1 MNSITV
7 KAYAKIN
14 LGLDVLRKRPDGY
27 HDVCMIMQSLD
38 LHDTITITK
47 TPAAGISI
55 KTNLSYI
62 PSDQGNLVYKAAAL
76 FLDTISAKEGVAIK
90 LEKTIPVAAG
100 LAGGSS
106 DAAAT
111 LKGLNQLFQ
120 TGLTDE
126 ELMKLGVKIGADVP
140 YCIMLGTALSE
151 GIGEILTPLAPIP
164 GCTILLVKPDI
175 SVSTKYVYENLR
187 LTDTT
192 THPDI
197 SAMQAALEAGDL
209 NILTKSMDNILQSVT
224 VKEYPIINE
233 IKRKM
238 LELGAMTSLMSGSGP
253 TVFGIYKDAELA
265 KNALNYF
272 RRHKHFGKQT
282 FLTKP
287 YWPILDRHAD

>member
-14 LGLDVLRKRPDGY
+14 LGLDVLRKREDGY

-38 LHDTITITK
+38 LHDTITMRK
-47 TPAAGISI
+47 SFSGKISI
-55 KTNLSYI
+55 RTNLSFL
-62 PSDQGNLVYKAAAL
+62 PHDRGNLVYKAAAL
-76 FLDTISAKEGVAIK
+76 FLDAIK
-90 LEKTIPVAAG
+90 MKDGLDITLEKHIPVAAG

-111 LKGLNQLFQ
+111 LKGLNEMYQA
-120 TGLTDE
+120 GLTTQ

-164 GCTILLVKPDI
+164 DCFILLVKPDI

-187 LTDTT
+187 LSEPVI
-192 THPDI
+192 HPDI
-197 SAMQAALEAGDL
+197 KAMRSALEESDL
-209 NILTKSMDNILQSVT
+209 NTLAKHMDNILQTVT
-224 VKEYPIINE
+224 IRDYPVITKIKE
-233 IKRKM
+233 KM
-238 LELGAMTSLMSGSGP
+238 SELESMVSLMSGSGP
-253 TVFGIYKDAELA
+253 TVFGIYKEEVAA
-265 KNALNYF
+265 KKAYDF
-272 RRHKHFGKQT
+272 FIHHPEYGKQV

-287 YWPILDRHAD
+287 YWPDR